1 MVDGDRGQSRR
12 SAISVDVNM
21 SDVVVGR
28 FLISA
33 RLKPV
38 IGILILLFVVQQRA
52 HAATPEQGTRQS
64 DGERTENST
73 DHQFLS
79 ALRAYKAQQYAA
91 AQKQLQTLVQT
102 APGSFEINELLGLVY
117 VAQGEQAK
125 ANRFLAKAVRLN
137 PHLTEARTA
146 LATNLLALHR
156 MDEAEIQFKKAVELK
171 PHDYDA
177 NHNLGEFYIQADKIA
192 KAIPFLE
199 HAQDANSAAY
209 NNGYDLALAF
219 DEAGQPDE
227 ARQQIQRLISL
238 KDSAELHS
246 LLGEVEEKS
255 RNYLSSAAQY
265 EQAARMEP
273 SEQNILNWG
282 AELLLHQT
290 FAPAIEVFKAG
301 TQRFPESAR
310 LHNGLGIAFYGAG
323 QTDDAVRSFFR
334 ASDLTPSD
342 PLPLTF
348 LGKACDGA
356 SPSLADQIR
365 SRLQNFL
372 GRGAQSAELN
382 YNLAMCWWK
391 TNQTESKADRD
402 GQVESLFKHAVTLD
416 PNYADG
422 YFQLG
427 VLYAEERKY
436 AEATEQYGL
445 ALKINPNAANTH
457 YRLGQALA
465 RLGNDA
471 RAQEEFA
478 VFEKL
483 RQSESDATNK
493 EQNQIQQ
500 FVYKIRKSDTN

>member
-12 SAISVDVNM
+12 AAISVDVKM
-21 SDVVVGR
+21 CDVVAKS
-28 FLISA
+28 LTSA
-33 RLKPV
+33 RSKPV
-38 IGILILLFVVQQRA
+38 IGILILLFVVQQQGY
-52 HAATPEQGTRQS
+52 AATPEQSTQKS
-64 DGERTENST
+64 DGRRIESGT
-73 DHQFLS
+73 DQQFFS

-91 AQKQLQTLVQT
+91 AQKQLQALVQT
-102 APGSFEINELLGLVY
+102 APGNFDINELLGLVY

-125 ANRFLAKAVRLN
+125 ANPFLAKAVRLN
-137 PHLTEARTA
+137 PDVTEARTA

-156 MDEAEIQFKKAVELK
+156 VDEAEIQFKKAVELK

-177 NHNLGEFYIQADKIA
+177 NHNLGEFYIQTGKIA
-192 KAIPFLE
+192 GAIPFLE

-219 DEAGQPDE
+219 DEAGKLDE

-238 KDSAELHS
+238 NDSAELHS

-273 SEQNILNWG
+273 SERNILDWG

-290 FAPAIEVFKAG
+290 FAPAIKVFKAG
-301 TQRFPESAR
+301 TQRFPESAQ

-323 QTDDAVRSFFR
+323 QTDDAVRAFLR

-365 SRLQNFL
+365 SRLQGFL
-372 GRGAQSAELN
+372 GRDAQSAELS
-382 YNLAMCWWK
+382 YYLALCLEN
-391 TNQTESKADRD
+391 TNPPESKIDRD
-402 GQVESLFKHAVTLD
+402 TQVESLLKRAVTLD

-427 VLYAEERKY
+427 VLYAEQRKY
-436 AEATEQYGL
+436 KEATEQYNL

-465 RLGNDA
+465 RLGNQTG
-471 RAQEEFA
+471 AQQEFA

-483 RQSESDATNK
+483 RQIESDATNK

-500 FVYKIRKSDTN
+500 FVYKMRKSDSN

>member
-12 SAISVDVNM
+12 AAISVDVKM
-21 SDVVVGR
+21 SDLVGR
-28 FLISA
+28 SLTSA
-33 RLKPV
+33 RSTPV
-38 IGILILLFVVQQRA
+38 IGILMLLFVVQHQA
-52 HAATPEQGTRQS
+52 YAVTPEQGNQIS
-64 DGERTENST
+64 DGQRIESGA
-73 DHQFLS
+73 DQQFLS
-79 ALRAYKAQQYAA
+79 ALRAYKAQHYAA
-91 AQKQLQTLVQT
+91 AQKQLQALVQT
-102 APGSFEINELLGLVY
+102 SPGIFNINELLGLVY

-125 ANRFLAKAVRLN
+125 ANPYLAKAVRLN
-137 PHLTEARTA
+137 PDVTEARTA

-156 MDEAEIQFKKAVELK
+156 VDEAEIQFKKAVELK

-177 NHNLGEFYIQADKIA
+177 NHNLGEFYIQTGKITS
-192 KAIPFLE
+192 AIPFLE

-209 NNGYDLALAF
+209 NNGYDLALAL
-219 DEAGQPDE
+219 DEAGKLDE

-238 KDSAELHS
+238 SDSAELHS

-273 SEQNILNWG
+273 SEQNILDWG

-301 TQRFPESAR
+301 TQRFPESAQ

-323 QTDDAVRSFFR
+323 QTDDAVRAFFR

-342 PLPLTF
+342 QLPLTF
-348 LGKACDGA
+348 LGKACGGA

-365 SRLQNFL
+365 SRLQSFL
-372 GRGAQSAELN
+372 GRDPQSAELS
-382 YNLAMCWWK
+382 YYLAMCLEK
-391 TNQTESKADRD
+391 TNPPESKVDRD
-402 GQVESLFKHAVTLD
+402 TQVESLLKRAVTLD

-427 VLYAEERKY
+427 VLYAEQRKY
-436 AEATEQYGL
+436 KEATEQYNL
-445 ALKINPNAANTH
+445 ALKISPNAANTH

-465 RLGNDA
+465 RLGNQSG
-471 RAQEEFA
+471 AQEQFA

-500 FVYKIRKSDTN
+500 FVYKMRKSDSN

>member
-1 MVDGDRGQSRR
+1 
-12 SAISVDVNM
+12 
-21 SDVVVGR
+21 
-28 FLISA
+28 
-33 RLKPV
+33 
-38 IGILILLFVVQQRA
+38 
-52 HAATPEQGTRQS
+52 
-64 DGERTENST
+64 
-73 DHQFLS
+73 
-79 ALRAYKAQQYAA
+79 
-91 AQKQLQTLVQT
+91 
-102 APGSFEINELLGLVY
+102 LGLVY
-117 VAQGEQAK
+117 VAQGEPAK

-137 PHLTEARTA
+137 PNLTEARTA

-156 MDEAEIQFKKAVELK
+156 MGEAEIQFKKAVELK
-171 PHDYDA
+171 PHNYDA
-177 NHNLGEFYIQADKIA
+177 NHNLGELYIQTGKVAS
-192 KAIPFLE
+192 AIPFLE
-199 HAQDANSAAY
+199 HAQDANSANY

-219 DEAGQPDE
+219 DETGKLDE
-227 ARQQIQRLISL
+227 ARQQIQRLISWN
-238 KDSAELHS
+238 DSAELHS

-255 RNYLSSAAQY
+255 RNYLASAAQY
-265 EQAARMEP
+265 EQAVRMEP
-273 SEQNILNWG
+273 SQQNILNWG

-301 TQRFPESAR
+301 TQRFPESAQ

-323 QTDDAVRSFFR
+323 QTDDAVRAFFR

-348 LGKACDGA
+348 LGKACDGT

-372 GRGAQSAELN
+372 GRDAQSAELS
-382 YNLAMCWWK
+382 YDLAMCLWK
-391 TNQTESKADRD
+391 TTPTESKADRD
-402 GQVESLFKHAVTLD
+402 AQVESLLKHAVTLD
-416 PNYADG
+416 PAYADG

-427 VLYAEERKY
+427 VLYAEERNY
-436 AEATEQYGL
+436 REATEQYDL

-465 RLGNDA
+465 RLGNQA

-483 RQSESDATNK
+483 RQSESNATNQ

-500 FVYKIRKSDTN
+500 FVYKMRKSDTN